1 MMPTPRETDALKD
14 ELFSLQNDFDAL
26 EMRRLGLCDGEIDA
40 HVAAMDALERAK
52 GEEGVKFEVRNGG
65 GEEQNLLFYS

>member
-1 MMPTPRETDALKD
+1 
-14 ELFSLQNDFDAL
+14 
-26 EMRRLGLCDGEIDA
+26 MRRLGLCEGEIDA

-65 GEEQNLLFYS
+65 GGEQNLLFYS